1 MATRARIGTGPGR
14 SLAPEPA
21 PPSRPRSLPPP
32 GRTLRAI
39 GFDDAPFSRERRGLV
54 GLAGVVCA
62 GTRFEG
68 LVWGAVRRDG
78 WDATDAIVALLRGG
92 KFLPQLHLV
101 LLDGLGFGGFNLVD
115 LPALAARLERP
126 CVAVMRRPPDLAA
139 VEAAIARLP
148 RPRRRL
154 ALLRAAGP
162 VHRAGGFCFQVAGAA
177 PEVVAAALP
186 RLTDRGAVPE
196 ALRLAHLVAGAVRTG
211 QSGRRA

>member
-1 MATRARIGTGPGR
+1 MSLPRDRPGG
-14 SLAPEPA
+14 SEA
-21 PPSRPRSLPPP
+21 PPSSSGGRPLPPP

-39 GFDDAPFSRERRGLV
+39 GFDDAPFERGRRGRV

-68 LVWGAVRRDG
+68 LVWGTVQQDG
-78 WDATDAIVALLRGG
+78 WDATDAIVALLAGG

-115 LPALAARLERP
+115 LPALAGRLERP

-139 VEAAIARLP
+139 VEAAVARLP

-154 ALLRAAGP
+154 ALLHAAGP
-162 VHRAGGFCFQVAGAA
+162 VHRAAGFCFQVQGAA
-177 PEVVAAALP
+177 PEAITAALP

-196 ALRLAHLVAGAVRTG
+196 ALRLAHLVGAAIRTG